1 MNALDRIIT
10 LTLACFA
17 LIATSGCE
25 DKDKK
30 VEATLPKQ
38 AISQFTIAYLPNEST
53 EQNADARNGMAKDLS
68 ALLGV
73 KVIEYQA
80 SDYNAVIEAMRTNKV
95 DMAYFGPLS
104 FCLAYERANAEPI
117 GMKAK
122 TGKKEDA
129 TYKSVLIVKAESS
142 IRSIKDLKGKTIA
155 FVDPNSTSGNLIPSA
170 EIMQAFPEEKLDM
183 DALHTNGV
191 FFSSVMFSGKH
202 QAGLQAVLKGDVD
215 VAPISDEILK
225 QEIKNGNAPDGAVKI
240 IHSSSPIPAEPMAI
254 RSNLPDDVKAK
265 VKHFILTYNN
275 EEYFEKVIGKNTARF
290 VECTIEDY
298 KNIIE
303 LNKRLNK

>member
-1 MNALDRIIT
+1 MKVSYKIVALF
-10 LTLACFA
+10 LTSFFLFFA
-17 LIATSGCE
+17 TGCDE
-25 DKDKK
+25 KEKK
-30 VEATLPKQ
+30 VVEMIPAMK
-38 AISQFTIAYLPNEST
+38 QFTIAYLPNEST

-68 ALLGV
+68 AALGIPV
-73 KVIEYQA
+73 VEYQA

-95 DMAYFGPLS
+95 DMTYFGPLS

-129 TYKSVLIVKAESS
+129 TYKSVLIARADGP
-142 IRSIKDLKGKTIA
+142 IRSIRDLKGKTIA

-170 EIMQAFPEEKLDM
+170 EIMKAFPDERLDM

-191 FFSSVMFSGKH
+191 FFSSVIYSGKH

-254 RSNLPDDVKAK
+254 RGNLPSEIKAK
-265 VKHFILTYNN
+265 VKNFILNYKN
-275 EEYFEKVIGKNTARF
+275 EEYYEKVIGKSTARF
-290 VECTIEDY
+290 VECTIDDY
-298 KNIIE
+298 KDIIQ
-303 LNKRLNK
+303 LNKQLNK

>member
-1 MNALDRIIT
+1 MKVSYKIVALF
-10 LTLACFA
+10 LTSFFLFFA
-17 LIATSGCE
+17 TGCDE
-25 DKDKK
+25 KEKK
-30 VEATLPKQ
+30 VVEMIPAMK
-38 AISQFTIAYLPNEST
+38 QFTIAYLPNEST

-68 ALLGV
+68 AALGIPV
-73 KVIEYQA
+73 VEYQA

-129 TYKSVLIVKAESS
+129 TYKSVLIARADGP
-142 IRSIKDLKGKTIA
+142 IRSIRDLKGKTIA

-170 EIMQAFPEEKLDM
+170 EIMKAFPDERLDM

-191 FFSSVMFSGKH
+191 FFSSVIYSGKH

-254 RSNLPDDVKAK
+254 RGNLPSEIKAK
-265 VKHFILTYNN
+265 VKNFILNYKN
-275 EEYFEKVIGKNTARF
+275 EEYYEKVIGKSTARF
-290 VECTIEDY
+290 VECTIDDY
-298 KNIIE
+298 KDIIQ
-303 LNKRLNK
+303 LNKQLNK